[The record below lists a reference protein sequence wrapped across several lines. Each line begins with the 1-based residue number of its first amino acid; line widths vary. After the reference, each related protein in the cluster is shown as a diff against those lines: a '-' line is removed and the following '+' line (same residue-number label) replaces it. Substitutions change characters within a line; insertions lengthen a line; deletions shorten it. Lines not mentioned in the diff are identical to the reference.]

1 MQLVWQWNGEKKE
14 VFFFLSFFSFLPWS
28 NLECNWHPVTLMLEA
43 GRMRLFSLSSRRF
56 DSRCL
61 LTKSIRFIR
70 SAPCIGLPGHVSHA
84 RGGRAQWGD
93 DNLSGLAD
101 GGGGSEGGRER
112 EREREREDDSRQE
125 LSTRGEESDEE
136 SEGKGRRWPWPRANG
151 WENTLE

>member
-14 VFFFLSFFSFLPWS
+14 IFFFLSFFSFLPWS

-112 EREREREDDSRQE
+112 EREDDSRQE